1 MRSRKGSVTQI
12 ILHVGEL
19 LLRCGIFNK
28 KTPRLNQIKYFL
40 QRASLLPHSDIFL
53 LHRLFQARSRG
64 GVQTKTFRKGSE
76 ASSRAEGGRGYVIL
90 FSNEPSCCYVA
101 TSERRRIRLKADY
114 HCFALR
120 GASIRRSQRSNSEAV
135 LFRGTLL
142 RRTASGVRGVVI
154 TRAMLVYYC
163 RGDTTSSVRNVAI
176 TRWHHTSFHYLCG
189 YAQPT
194 YLSCVGTARR

>member
-64 GVQTKTFRKGSE
+64 SVQTKTFRKGSE
-76 ASSRAEGGRGYVIL
+76 ASLRAEGGRGYVII
-90 FSNEPSCCYVA
+90 FNNEPSCCYVA
-101 TSERRRIRLKADY
+101 TSERRRIQLRADY
-114 HCFALR
+114 YYIALR
-120 GASIRRSQRSNSEAV
+120 EASVRRSQRSNSEAV
-135 LFRGTLL
+135 LFRGTLP
-142 RRTASGVRGVVI
+142 RRTASGVRGAAI
-154 TRAMLVYYC
+154 ARRHSIRCLQY
-163 RGDTTSSVRNVAI
+163 GNTS
-176 TRWHHTSFHYLCG
+176 TLCC
-189 YAQPT
+189 ANIM
-194 YLSCVGTARR
+194 SCVIAFSLLPYCFSAGACPIILMYER

>member
-1 MRSRKGSVTQI
+1 MVAPLIKSLV
-12 ILHVGEL
+12 L
-19 LLRCGIFNK
+19 LGWVK
-28 KTPRLNQIKYFL
+28 
-40 QRASLLPHSDIFL
+40 IFL
-53 LHRLFQARSRG
+53 PFPKGWRRVVTTQRHWNYGDHFRRRRG
-64 GVQTKTFRKGSE
+64 CVQTKTS
-76 ASSRAEGGRGYVIL
+76 EGGRIKM
-90 FSNEPSCCYVA
+90 
-101 TSERRRIRLKADY
+101 RADY
-114 HCFALR
+114 YFFAPTGGR
-120 GASIRRSQRSNSEAV
+120 YQTV
-135 LFRGTLL
+135 FRGTLP